1 MKDGAAR
8 AKKYQ
13 ARAKQ
18 IRSIAMDVRSKADRK
33 VHRKGAYLLGSRLIF
48 LGSRGTVFHV
58 PSF

>member
-18 IRSIAMDVRSKADRK
+18 IRAIATDVRSKADRNVLSDIAK
-33 VHRKGAYLLGSRLIF
+33 EYDEAAKALSAKTR
-48 LGSRGTVFHV
+48 
-58 PSF
+58 